1 MTWNSI
7 NWWCLGIS
15 RGCIVHDIQQIII
28 AMFMDCMYINIVVA
42 FLLHVLCASVFVAL
56 YIYNISLIFLNSIQ
70 KMLGVIVTF
79 DARPTLTSQRVKVPK
94 AISLLDMTSS
104 QGFRSLGFPMIKKY
118 WSVQKIGE
126 CRNTLQK
133 RHLNRKKMMISQ
145 TIGVQYFQA
154 NTSHDFP

>member
-1 MTWNSI
+1 MHRARYTTDNHSDVY
-7 NWWCLGIS
+7 G
-15 RGCIVHDIQQIII
+15 
-28 AMFMDCMYINIVVA
+28 
-42 FLLHVLCASVFVAL
+42 LHVHKYSCCVFTSCSLCIRVRGFVHL
-56 YIYNISLIFLNSIQ
+56 QYITHFFLNSIQ

-133 RHLNRKKMMISQ
+133 RHLNRKKKMISQ
-145 TIGVQYFQA
+145 TIGVQYFQT
-154 NTSHDFP
+154 NTSHGFP